1 MSAPAGET
9 PRAGV
14 RQTRHE
20 LGPAPPITSPTS
32 AIHPPGGSPC
42 AAPAR
47 FLDPPPVTR
56 SRALSWTSAGSSMTL
71 DASLT
76 VTRPCST
83 ASRPAGAAGLSSDST
98 LAAWA
103 TVLPLT
109 RSSAAASLQVKE
121 LCKFAPFP
129 FGGRPGAD
137 HAESLLGFG
146 SMAALFSSRAPME
159 AAKPGSRSRSTKGF
173 CGWSGPARS
182 APAVKPSAQPFSPP
196 PRSTA
201 RSAHQPRWP
210 NRLPASPPP
219 IPDPRRC
226 P

>member
-9 PRAGV
+9 HRAGV
-14 RQTRHE
+14 RQTRHGV
-20 LGPAPPITSPTS
+20 GPAPPITSATS
-32 AIHPPGGSPC
+32 AIHPPGAAPC

-103 TVLPLT
+103 TVLLLT
-109 RSSAAASLQVKE
+109 RSSAAASPRVKE
-121 LCKFAPFP
+121 LCKFTLFP

-137 HAESLLGFG
+137 DAESLLGFG
-146 SMAALFSSRAPME
+146 SMTASFGSLPGNGSGQARLQEPLYESFFVGGRAG
-159 AAKPGSRSRSTKGF
+159 AQRAGRQAV
-173 CGWSGPARS
+173 GPAVFP
-182 APAVKPSAQPFSPP
+182 APAFHCAE
-196 PRSTA
+196 RTSTQVA
-201 RSAHQPRWP
+201 P
-210 NRLPASPPP
+210 RLPASPPP
-219 IPDPRRC
+219 IPD
-226 P
+226 